1 MLPLSCN
8 RVEPPV
14 LSNHRLRVRR
24 EHLVDEIRRLEASSL
39 LRRRSLRP
47 VWTRQRAFAVAAL
60 LLILVGA
67 STALAVTRFDVF
79 SGPAAPAPEGPR
91 IVVASGQ
98 DWSVLAWPSVD
109 GVCLAIELPHLQG
122 ASGCGFPVAGATKG
136 ASARGKSKVIAG
148 LILSG
153 VDLPSG
159 FSVGLASGEV
169 TRVDTMLL
177 DATSSPTTIYRAPS
191 ELRTRAK
198 IFFTR
203 FDVKNPPV
211 SFSAFS
217 QDGQVLGRW
226 MVAGPARRVVRV
238 HG

>member
-1 MLPLSCN
+1 MLLM
-8 RVEPPV
+8 
-14 LSNHRLRVRR
+14 
-24 EHLVDEIRRLEASSL
+24 LVA
-39 LRRRSLRP
+39 
-47 VWTRQRAFAVAAL
+47 
-60 LLILVGA
+60 A
-67 STALAVTRFDVF
+67 STAVAVTRFDVF

-91 IVVASGQ
+91 VVVASGQ
-98 DWSVLAWPSVD
+98 DWSVLAWPSAD

-122 ASGCGFPVAGATKG
+122 ASGCGFPVVGATKG
-136 ASARGKSKVIAG
+136 ASAQGKTKAIAG

-159 FSVGLASGEV
+159 FSVGLASEEV
-169 TRVDTMLL
+169 VHVDATLL

-203 FDVKNPPV
+203 FDAKNPPV
-211 SFSAFS
+211 SFSALG

-226 MVAGPARRVVRV
+226 MVAGAARRVVRV